1 MSGAMGRTSRPMN
14 CTSAASPS
22 DNHENPQKQG
32 GPPRR
37 DEEGL
42 HFLYIKGYSNFVVDS
57 YTNCHPPPWKPGLR
71 QPIRLSLSG
80 KLQCRFG
87 ARNHTV
93 HGSRVGRSLP
103 CSLFSA
109 LCFWGRGFC
118 LRPPLAIIGKL
129 SPHLFPKCQHIL
141 RG

>member
-1 MSGAMGRTSRPMN
+1 MEQWAGHLAPRTVRVQHPRLTTTKIRKN
-14 CTSAASPS
+14 KEA
-22 DNHENPQKQG
+22 
-32 GPPRR
+32 PPRR